1 MRTLTDRASG
11 RVMPPHPIAPGS
23 RFALPALDSPS
34 WHSPARAFAWRLRS
48 ISSTVLTLVLFATY
62 LGIGALAH
70 DTGFSLGW
78 VLVSTALVWAGPAQ
92 IILIST
98 LGSGATAI
106 QAALAVTVS
115 AIRLFPMVVSVL
127 PMIRTPRTKRRH
139 LILPPH
145 FIAVTLWV
153 ECFRLL
159 PQVPPPRRVVFIH
172 GSGVGLRSACLAA
185 APVGYGLAA
194 NLPPLLGAAILLL
207 TPLAFLLST
216 ARNCRQL
223 SDVLALVLGVALYPF
238 ASMLHTGVDILI
250 SGVSAGTVAYGVHWL
265 RERA

>member
-1 MRTLTDRASG
+1 
-11 RVMPPHPIAPGS
+11 MPATIHALRMPV
-23 RFALPALDSPS
+23 ALPSLDSPQ
-34 WHSPARAFAWRLRS
+34 WHSSFRAFAWGLRS
-48 ISSTVLTLVLFATY
+48 VASTVLTLVLFATY

-70 DTGFSLGW
+70 DTHFSLAW
-78 VLVSTALVWAGPAQ
+78 ALASTAFVWAGPAQ

-98 LGSGATAI
+98 LSSGATVL
-106 QAALAVTVS
+106 QAAIAVTVS

-127 PMIRTPRTKRRH
+127 PMMRTPTTKRRH
-139 LILPPH
+139 LILPTH

-159 PQVPPPRRVVFIH
+159 PQVPRERRIAFTN
-172 GSGVGLRSACLAA
+172 GLGVGLLSVCLTATA
-185 APVGYGLAA
+185 IGYGLAA

-223 SDVLALVLGVALYPF
+223 SDVLALALGLALFPF

-250 SGVSAGTVAYGVHWL
+250 SGVSAGTIAYGVHWW

>member
-1 MRTLTDRASG
+1 MPVTIHAL
-11 RVMPPHPIAPGS
+11 RVPVPLPP
-23 RFALPALDSPS
+23 LDSPA
-34 WHSPARAFAWRLRS
+34 WQSPARAFAWGLRS
-48 ISSTVLTLVLFATY
+48 IASTVLTLVLFATY

-70 DTGFSLGW
+70 DSHFSLGW
-78 VLVSTALVWAGPAQ
+78 VLASTALVWAGPAQ

-98 LGSGATAI
+98 LGSGATAL
-106 QAALAVTVS
+106 QAAIAVTVS
-115 AIRLFPMVVSVL
+115 AIRLFPMVVSV
-127 PMIRTPRTKRRH
+127 PMLRMPRTKRRH
-139 LILPPH
+139 LILPTH

-159 PQVPPPRRVVFIH
+159 PQVPRERRVAFTN
-172 GSGVGLRSACLAA
+172 GLGVGLQSVCLAA
-185 APVGYGLAA
+185 TAIGYGLAA

-223 SDVLALVLGVALYPF
+223 SDILALALGLGLFPF
-238 ASMLHTGVDILI
+238 VSMLHTGVDILI
-250 SGVSAGTVAYGVHWL
+250 SGVSAGTIAYGVHWW

>member
-1 MRTLTDRASG
+1 LTRGAFRQRYAVTIHAF
-11 RVMPPHPIAPGS
+11 RVPVP
-23 RFALPALDSPS
+23 LPALDSPAWQS
-34 WHSPARAFAWRLRS
+34 SARAFAWGLRS
-48 ISSTVLTLVLFATY
+48 VASTVLTLVLFATY

-70 DTGFSLGW
+70 DSHFSLGW
-78 VLVSTALVWAGPAQ
+78 VLASTALVWAGPAQ

-98 LGSGATAI
+98 LGSGATVL
-106 QAALAVTVS
+106 QAAIAVTVS

-127 PMIRTPRTKRRH
+127 PMLRTPRTKRRH
-139 LILPPH
+139 LILPTH

-159 PQVPPPRRVVFIH
+159 PQVPRERRVAFTN
-172 GSGVGLRSACLAA
+172 GLGVGLQSVCLTATTI
-185 APVGYGLAA
+185 GYGLAA

-223 SDVLALVLGVALYPF
+223 SDTLALALGLALFPL
-238 ASMLHTGVDILI
+238 ASQLQTGVDILI
-250 SGVSAGTVAYGVHWL
+250 SGVSAGTIAYGVHWW
-265 RERA
+265 RERP